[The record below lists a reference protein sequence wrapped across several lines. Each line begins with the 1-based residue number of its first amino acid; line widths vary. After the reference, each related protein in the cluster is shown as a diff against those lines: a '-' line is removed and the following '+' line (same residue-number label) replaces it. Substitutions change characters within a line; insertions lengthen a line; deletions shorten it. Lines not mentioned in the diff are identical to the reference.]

1 MVGFWE
7 LKGKW
12 LDPGER
18 IGRGLTHLLAHKIA
32 RLKYQQ
38 SKKIFSVHFNGQLC
52 AFIQTYI
59 TYPEEVYFKYC
70 LRATG

>member
-1 MVGFWE
+1 MVGSWE

-38 SKKIFSVHFNGQLC
+38 SKKIFTV
-52 AFIQTYI
+52 YI
-59 TYPEEVYFKYC
+59 LMDNCVPLSRLT
-70 LRATG
+70 